1 MRSLTKIGILDVQGA
16 VREHADRMRAVGAD
30 VVLVKHA
37 QDLDA
42 VQGLILP
49 GGESTTIGKL
59 IRKYDLYEPIRSR
72 IEQGMPVF
80 GTCAGM
86 ILLAKSI
93 HQQDDVHLGVMDIT
107 VDRNSFGRQRESFEA
122 DLNVAGLS
130 GDAYPAVFIRAPQ
143 VLAKGE
149 HVDVIATYDG
159 HIVGVRE
166 HSMLATSFH
175 PELTEDTRLH
185 AYFLAMVNEA

>member
-1 MRSLTKIGILDVQGA
+1 MRSLTTIGILDVQGA

-93 HQQDDVHLGVMDIT
+93 HEQDDVHLGVMDIT

-143 VLAKGE
+143 VLAKGAA
-149 HVDVIATYDG
+149 VDVVATYDG

-166 HSMLATSFH
+166 KSMLATSFH